1 MPEKS
6 IKSGSEVVSEFIDSL
21 ETMEGVDEYTKDII
35 KSLHSTGFTHTK
47 LIQELTRKRQELL
60 ENDKD

>member
-6 IKSGSEVVSEFIDSL
+6 IKSGSEVISEFIDSL
-21 ETMEGVDEYTKDII
+21 ETMEGVDEYTREVIE
-35 KSLHSTGFTHTK
+35 SLHSTGLTYTK
-47 LIQELTRKRQELL
+47 LIQELTKKRQELL